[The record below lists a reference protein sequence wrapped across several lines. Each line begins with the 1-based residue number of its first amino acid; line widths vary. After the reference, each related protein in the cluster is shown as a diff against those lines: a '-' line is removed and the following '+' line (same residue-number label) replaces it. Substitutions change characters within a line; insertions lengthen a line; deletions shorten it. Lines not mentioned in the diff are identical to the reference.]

1 MEAFC
6 SRRARERES
15 QAECDVSRENRR
27 AEHGVNGR
35 ETRPVHMGTSVKASH
50 TCLSS
55 ASSDVVSGTL
65 RPRGVDTEWLALG
78 CWLRHLSLH
87 IRTLWKI
94 RMAGIIVE
102 QHRGERI
109 NKDRSVMGN
118 RKNTMLRR
126 AGSRVHNEH
135 R

>member
-6 SRRARERES
+6 SRSARERES
-15 QAECDVSRENRR
+15 QAECDVSRENGR
-27 AEHGVNGR
+27 AEHGANGR
-35 ETRPVHMGTSVKASH
+35 ETKPVHMETSVKASQ
-50 TCLSS
+50 TCHSS
-55 ASSDVVSGTL
+55 ASSDIVSGTR

-94 RMAGIIVE
+94 RMPGIIVE

-126 AGSRVHNEH
+126 AGSHVHNEH